1 MQNNSIM
8 TKMSANPSNLAQNVE
23 KHLSKNSC
31 KQRTLGIIGGM
42 SWESTES
49 YYRLINEGIKARL
62 GNLHSADLLIHSV
75 DFAPIEIL
83 QAKGAWDEMGKVL
96 ANSGKRLQAAGA
108 QGLLIATN
116 TMHKVVDDV
125 QAATNLP
132 IIHIADVT
140 AAAIKQQ
147 GLTKVA
153 LLGTQFTMTED
164 FYKQRLIDAGLQVL
178 IPETGA
184 RAEVHR
190 IIYEELCQGQLL
202 DSSRQY
208 YQQVT
213 KNLADKGA
221 KGVILGCTEIGLL
234 IQQADSPISV
244 FDTTA
249 IHAAAAV
256 DFLLSSWF

>member
-1 MQNNSIM
+1 MAA
-8 TKMSANPSNLAQNVE
+8 KE
-23 KHLSKNSC
+23 
-31 KQRTLGIIGGM
+31 QRTLGIIGGM

-49 YYRLINEGIKARL
+49 YYRLINEGIKAEL

-75 DFAPIEIL
+75 DFAPIGEL
-83 QAKGAWDEMGKVL
+83 QAQGAWDEMGAIL
-96 ANSGKRLQAAGA
+96 AHSGKRLQAAGA

-132 IIHIADVT
+132 IIHIADAT
-140 AAAIKQQ
+140 AKAIQAQ
-147 GLTKVA
+147 GLTKIA
-153 LLGTQFTMTED
+153 LLGTQFTMTQD
-164 FYKQRLIDAGLQVL
+164 FYKQRLIDTGLQVL
-178 IPETGA
+178 IPENDA

-190 IIYEELCQGQLL
+190 IIYDELCQGQFL

-208 YQQVT
+208 YSQVI
-213 KNLADKGA
+213 KDLANKGA
-221 KGVILGCTEIGLL
+221 EDVILGCTEIGLL
-234 IQQADSPISV
+234 IQQADSPIAV

-256 DFLLSSWF
+256 DFLLSH

>member
-1 MQNNSIM
+1 MAA
-8 TKMSANPSNLAQNVE
+8 K
-23 KHLSKNSC
+23 

-49 YYRLINEGIKARL
+49 YYRLINEGIKAKL

-75 DFAPIEIL
+75 DFAPIGEL
-83 QAKGAWDEMGKVL
+83 QAQGAWDEMGAIL

-116 TMHKVVDDV
+116 TMHKVIDDV

-132 IIHIADVT
+132 IIHIADAT
-140 AAAIKQQ
+140 AKAIQAQ
-147 GLTKVA
+147 GLTKIA
-153 LLGTQFTMTED
+153 LLGTQFTMTQD

-178 IPETGA
+178 IPENDA

-190 IIYEELCQGQLL
+190 IIYDELCQGQFL

-208 YQQVT
+208 YSQVI
-213 KNLADKGA
+213 KDLANKGA
-221 KGVILGCTEIGLL
+221 EGVILGCTEIGLL
-234 IQQADSPISV
+234 IQQADSPIAV

-256 DFLLSSWF
+256 EFLLSH

>member
-1 MQNNSIM
+1 MAA
-8 TKMSANPSNLAQNVE
+8 K
-23 KHLSKNSC
+23 

-49 YYRLINEGIKARL
+49 YYRLINEGIKAEL

-75 DFAPIEIL
+75 DFAPIGEL
-83 QAKGAWDEMGKVL
+83 QAQGAWDEMGARL
-96 ANSGKRLQAAGA
+96 AKSGKRLQAAGA

-116 TMHKVVDDV
+116 TMHKVIDDV

-132 IIHIADVT
+132 IIHIADAT
-140 AAAIKQQ
+140 AKAIQAQ
-147 GLTKVA
+147 GLTKIA
-153 LLGTQFTMTED
+153 LLGTQFTMTQD
-164 FYKQRLIDAGLQVL
+164 FYKQRLIDASLQVL
-178 IPETGA
+178 IPENDA

-190 IIYEELCQGQLL
+190 IIYDELCQGQFL

-208 YQQVT
+208 YSQVI
-213 KNLADKGA
+213 KDLANEGA
-221 KGVILGCTEIGLL
+221 EGVILGCTEIGLL
-234 IQQADSPISV
+234 IQQADSPIAV

-256 DFLLSSWF
+256 DFLLSH

>member
-1 MQNNSIM
+1 MAA
-8 TKMSANPSNLAQNVE
+8 K
-23 KHLSKNSC
+23 

-49 YYRLINEGIKARL
+49 YYRLINEGIKAEL
-62 GNLHSADLLIHSV
+62 GSLHSADLLIHSV
-75 DFAPIEIL
+75 DFAPIGEL
-83 QAKGAWDEMGKVL
+83 QAQGAWDEMGAIL

-116 TMHKVVDDV
+116 TMHKVIDDV

-132 IIHIADVT
+132 IIHIADAT
-140 AAAIKQQ
+140 AKAIQAQ
-147 GLTKVA
+147 GLTKIA
-153 LLGTQFTMTED
+153 LLGTQFTMTQD
-164 FYKQRLIDAGLQVL
+164 FYKQRLIDTGLQVL
-178 IPETGA
+178 IPENDA

-190 IIYEELCQGQLL
+190 SIYDELCQGQFL

-208 YQQVT
+208 YSQVI
-213 KNLADKGA
+213 KDLANEGA
-221 KGVILGCTEIGLL
+221 EGVILGCTEIGLL
-234 IQQADSPISV
+234 IQQEDSPIAV

-256 DFLLSSWF
+256 DFLLSH

>member
-1 MQNNSIM
+1 
-8 TKMSANPSNLAQNVE
+8 MSANSINLAQNVE

-75 DFAPIEIL
+75 DFAPIEAL
-83 QAKGAWDEMGKVL
+83 QAQGAWDEMGKVL

-153 LLGTQFTMTED
+153 LLGTQFTMTEN

-208 YQQVT
+208 YQQVIED
-213 KNLADKGA
+213 LADKGA
-221 KGVILGCTEIGLL
+221 EGVILGCTEIGLL

>member
-1 MQNNSIM
+1 
-8 TKMSANPSNLAQNVE
+8 MSANSINLAQNVE

-75 DFAPIEIL
+75 DFAPIEAL
-83 QAKGAWDEMGKVL
+83 QAQGAWDEMGKVL

-153 LLGTQFTMTED
+153 LLGTQFTMTEN

>member
-1 MQNNSIM
+1 
-8 TKMSANPSNLAQNVE
+8 MSANPSNLAQNVE

-184 RAEVHR
+184 REEVHR

-234 IQQADSPISV
+234 IQQADSPIPV

>member
-1 MQNNSIM
+1 M
-8 TKMSANPSNLAQNVE
+8 TVQ
-23 KHLSKNSC
+23 

-42 SWESTES
+42 SWESTQS
-49 YYRLINEGIKARL
+49 YYRLINEGIKAKL

-75 DFAPIEIL
+75 DFAPIGEL
-83 QAKGAWDEMGKVL
+83 QAQGKWEELGDVMV
-96 ANSGKRLQAAGA
+96 NSGKRLQAAGA

-116 TMHKVVDDV
+116 TMHKVAEQV

-132 IIHIADVT
+132 LIHIADAT
-140 AAAIKQQ
+140 ADAIKQQ
-147 GLTKVA
+147 GFTKIA

-178 IPETGA
+178 IPDTDA

-190 IIYEELCQGQLL
+190 IIYDELCQGQLL
-202 DSSRQY
+202 ATSRQY
-208 YQQVT
+208 YTQVI
-213 KNLADKGA
+213 NELAAQGA
-221 KGVILGCTEIGLL
+221 EGVILGCTEIGLL
-234 IQQADSPISV
+234 ISQADSPIPV

-256 DFLLSSWF
+256 QFLLGNENFS

>member
-1 MQNNSIM
+1 
-8 TKMSANPSNLAQNVE
+8 MSANPSNLAQNVE

-31 KQRTLGIIGGM
+31 KQITLGIIGGM

-132 IIHIADVT
+132 IIHISDVT

-153 LLGTQFTMTED
+153 LLGTQFTMTEN

-184 RAEVHR
+184 REEVHR

-208 YQQVT
+208 YQQVIED
-213 KNLADKGA
+213 LADKGTE
-221 KGVILGCTEIGLL
+221 GVILGCTEIGLL
-234 IQQADSPISV
+234 IQQADSPIPV

-249 IHAAAAV
+249 IHAAAV
-256 DFLLSSWF
+256 DFFIKFLVLRLVILK

>member
-1 MQNNSIM
+1 MAA
-8 TKMSANPSNLAQNVE
+8 K
-23 KHLSKNSC
+23 

-49 YYRLINEGIKARL
+49 YYRLINEGIKAKL

-75 DFAPIEIL
+75 DFAPIGEL
-83 QAKGAWDEMGKVL
+83 QAQGAWDEMGAIL
-96 ANSGKRLQAAGA
+96 AKSGKRLQAAGA

-116 TMHKVVDDV
+116 TMHKVIDDV

-132 IIHIADVT
+132 IIHIADAT
-140 AAAIKQQ
+140 AKAIQAQ
-147 GLTKVA
+147 GLTKIA
-153 LLGTQFTMTED
+153 LLGTQFTMTQD
-164 FYKQRLIDAGLQVL
+164 FYKQRLIDASLQVL
-178 IPETGA
+178 IPENDA

-190 IIYEELCQGQLL
+190 IIYDELCQGQFL

-208 YQQVT
+208 YSQVI
-213 KNLADKGA
+213 KDLANKGA
-221 KGVILGCTEIGLL
+221 EGVILGCTEIGLL
-234 IQQADSPISV
+234 IQQADSPIAV

-256 DFLLSSWF
+256 DFLLSH

>member
-1 MQNNSIM
+1 
-8 TKMSANPSNLAQNVE
+8 MSANQSNVAQQSAKQSPS
-23 KHLSKNSC
+23 KTLS

-49 YYRLINEGIKARL
+49 YYRLINEGVKAKL
-62 GNLHSADLLIHSV
+62 GNLHSADLLLHSV
-75 DFAPIEIL
+75 DFAAIEAL
-83 QAKGAWDEMGKVL
+83 QAKGAWDEMGAIL

-153 LLGTQFTMTED
+153 LLGTQFTMTQD

-178 IPETGA
+178 IPETDA

-202 DSSRQY
+202 ASSRQY
-208 YQQVT
+208 YQQVIQD
-213 KNLADKGA
+213 LANKGA
-221 KGVILGCTEIGLL
+221 EGVILGCTEIGLL
-234 IQQADSPISV
+234 IQQADSPIPV

-256 DFLLSSWF
+256 DFLLSH

>member
-1 MQNNSIM
+1 MAA
-8 TKMSANPSNLAQNVE
+8 K
-23 KHLSKNSC
+23 

-49 YYRLINEGIKARL
+49 YYRLINEGIKAEL

-75 DFAPIEIL
+75 DFAPIGEL
-83 QAKGAWDEMGKVL
+83 QAQGAWDEMGAIL

-125 QAATNLP
+125 QAVTNLP
-132 IIHIADVT
+132 IIHIADAT
-140 AAAIKQQ
+140 AKAIQAQ
-147 GLTKVA
+147 GLTKIA
-153 LLGTQFTMTED
+153 LLGTQFTMTQD

-178 IPETGA
+178 IPENDA

-190 IIYEELCQGQLL
+190 IIYDELCQGQFL

-208 YQQVT
+208 YSQVI
-213 KNLADKGA
+213 KDLANKGA
-221 KGVILGCTEIGLL
+221 EGVILGCTEIGLL
-234 IQQADSPISV
+234 IQQADSPIAV

-256 DFLLSSWF
+256 EFLLSH

>member
-1 MQNNSIM
+1 
-8 TKMSANPSNLAQNVE
+8 MSANSINLAQNVE

-75 DFAPIEIL
+75 DFAPIEAL